1 MHSGTSVRSGKVRAV
16 SQGST
21 VGEKKLSG
29 QTIIDELIRNTELGQ
44 FDMAYTVLL
53 PCVFSIYLNPEDY
66 ARLSGIFHLVAEE
79 ARRAL
84 RAHVTRLNTRP
95 GKLRW
100 RPDREPKEY
109 KIAGHDWV
117 VEFFPDA
124 EVPVS
129 DVEIHSEL
137 TETVEPGYR
146 GVKTTLTGRDPS
158 VTSRRPGPEHGTQPT
173 TAVDRMAADRIY
185 AEVRYEDDSGA
196 QLYLITQNETHV
208 GRGGGDQPMDLALYA
223 NDEVSREHLI
233 VRRDPATGVFTAV
246 DRSTN
251 GTWLDGRKL
260 RKGIEELLPDRAEIK
275 VADGVTL
282 MFETRR

>member
-1 MHSGTSVRSGKVRAV
+1 M
-16 SQGST
+16 SQGSI

-29 QTIIDELIRNTELGQ
+29 QTIIAELIRNSELGQ
-44 FDMAYTVLL
+44 FELAYTVLL

-66 ARLSGIFHLVAEE
+66 ARLSGIFHLIAEE

-84 RAHVTRLNTRP
+84 REHVTRLNSKP
-95 GKLRW
+95 GKIRW
-100 RPDREPKEY
+100 RAGKDSKEY

-117 VEFFPDA
+117 VEFFPDS
-124 EVPVS
+124 EVPTA
-129 DVEIHSEL
+129 DIEIHSEL
-137 TETVEPGYR
+137 TETAQPGYR
-146 GVKTTLTGRDPS
+146 GVKTTLTGRDPA
-158 VTSRRPGPEHGTQPT
+158 VTSRRSALDHGDPAASTPDSSAT
-173 TAVDRMAADRIY
+173 RFSPDRVY

-233 VRRDPATGVFTAV
+233 VRRDPATGVFTAI

-260 RKGIEELLPDRAEIK
+260 RKGVEELIPARAEIK
-275 VADGVTL
+275 VAEAITL
-282 MFETRR
+282 LFETRR